1 MRLLRTKLAR
11 ENFEQSK
18 RDLERGYPLTLVQE
32 ILTEVKF
39 TNRNDALRNI
49 TKRIKKILPFVTTHN
64 TYNTAS
70 PNLKKKKQLGKK
82 LSCWQLT
89 VTENTDVRNQ

>member
-1 MRLLRTKLAR
+1 M
-11 ENFEQSK
+11 
-18 RDLERGYPLTLVQE
+18 LVQE
-32 ILTEVKF
+32 ILTDLKL

-64 TYNTAS
+64 TYNPAT
-70 PNLKKKKQLGKK
+70 PNLKKKQLGKK